1 MTTPTS
7 NLRGIVLMVLATAVF
22 ISNDTLLKIAT
33 QALPPYETLAIR
45 GLFSVV
51 LGIPVLWFTG
61 TMSQIRHIAHRGVM
75 IRSVF
80 EFMAAA
86 GYILAIAFAPL
97 ADITALAQ
105 MTPMLVTLGAVLF
118 FGDRIGWVGGA
129 LVVVAF
135 IGALL
140 VAQPGGSGFQPFAL
154 LGLWSALCVAI
165 RDLIGRN
172 IPREV
177 PALVVAVAASVVS
190 LIGFTVV
197 TLLFESGAHVMPDAM
212 SLLAIAGSA
221 AFITLGQL
229 LLFTAYRVGEMKVVV
244 PFFYTGTIWALIS
257 GAVIFNTMPNMLAL
271 TGMAL
276 IAGSGVA
283 VMLLDSFARRKVAT
297 A

>member
-7 NLRGIVLMVLATAVF
+7 NLRGIILMVLATAVF
-22 ISNDTLLKIAT
+22 IGNDTLLKIAT
-33 QALPPYETLAIR
+33 QALPPYQVLATR
-45 GLFSVV
+45 GLFSIILAV
-51 LGIPVLWFTG
+51 PVLYFTG
-61 TMSQIRHIAHRGVM
+61 AIGGIGHVARRSVL
-75 IRSVF
+75 IRSVC
-80 EFMAAA
+80 EFMAAG

-129 LVVVAF
+129 LVVLAF
-135 IGALL
+135 IGTLL

-165 RDLIGRN
+165 RDLIGRR

-177 PALVVAVAASVVS
+177 PALVVAVSASIVS
-190 LIGFTVV
+190 FLGFSVV
-197 TLLFESGAHVMPDAM
+197 TLAFERFVMPDIV
-212 SLLAIAGSA
+212 SLLAISGSA
-221 AFITLGQL
+221 ALITLGQL

-244 PFFYTGTIWALIS
+244 PFYYTGTIWALIS
-257 GAVIFNTMPNMLAL
+257 GAVVFNTMPNSLAL

-283 VMLLDSFARRKVAT
+283 VMLLDSFARRKVAV